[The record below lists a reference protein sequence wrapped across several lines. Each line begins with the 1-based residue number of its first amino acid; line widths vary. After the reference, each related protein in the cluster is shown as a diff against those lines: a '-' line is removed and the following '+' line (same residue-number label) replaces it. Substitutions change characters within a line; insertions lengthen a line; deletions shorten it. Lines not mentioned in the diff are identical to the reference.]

1 MVAFAYRF
9 SRRFYLD
16 TFLTAYSSPQPSS
29 ARDLPVSFGGLK
41 NLGFGAVSFGVM
53 DIGQGYG
60 SADVISNYVKRQGQ
74 PDNAYKQLH
83 NQKQ

>member
-1 MVAFAYRF
+1 LVAFAYRF

-53 DIGQGYG
+53 DIGQVWQCRC
-60 SADVISNYVKRQGQ
+60 DQ
-74 PDNAYKQLH
+74 
-83 NQKQ
+83 